1 MASVRKLPRI
11 LAVTITLGS
20 QAFLNACSKSQTIDL
35 TQHTTLLPNRP
46 LTFRAS
52 RQLQVVA
59 NTNDL
64 CLEIASPDHLNYPPY
79 NGEWGVRRADGVLV
93 RIGAAMLHADNSADT
108 LSAVGYSGNDCL
120 RIGPSIH
127 DSLHPPFV
135 AARITAT
142 DSLNVSRISWRS
154 WHHW

>member
-1 MASVRKLPRI
+1 MASVRRLPRI

-20 QAFLNACSKSQTIDL
+20 QGFLNDCSKSQTVDL
-35 TQHTTLLPNRP
+35 TQRTTLLPNRP

-52 RQLQVVA
+52 RPLQVFA
-59 NTNDL
+59 NTNEL
-64 CLEIASPDHLNYPPY
+64 CLEIAPPDRLNYPPD
-79 NGEWGVRRADGVLV
+79 NGEWGIRRADGVLV
-93 RIGAAMLHADNSADT
+93 RIGAAMLHADSSADT
-108 LSAVGYSGNDCL
+108 LSAVGYSGDDCL
-120 RIGPSIH
+120 RIGPSIY

-142 DSLNVSRISWRS
+142 DSVSVSSISWLS